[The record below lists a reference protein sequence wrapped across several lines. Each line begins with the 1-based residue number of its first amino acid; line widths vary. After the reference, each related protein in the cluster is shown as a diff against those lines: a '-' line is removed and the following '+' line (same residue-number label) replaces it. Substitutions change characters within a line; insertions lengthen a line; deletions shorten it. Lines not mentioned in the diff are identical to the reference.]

1 MSVCIDKPVTSMLP
15 EREELHSSLSPS
27 NAPTSVVLD
36 EEDEAA
42 GNEQSV
48 VDEGVSVTILAAE
61 EQKIDSSGLMDLPSV
76 AVLQSNISEIT
87 LERDEEDGNGEV
99 NHFTRSMFDSNLAE
113 RQSNSSEAQDVPPT
127 WENPFILIHHN
138 KNNHIFPLSLC
149 HSWEVSHDFLVSR
162 SIITCYRL

>member
-1 MSVCIDKPVTSMLP
+1 MSVCIDKAVRSMSP

-27 NAPTSVVLD
+27 NAPTSVVDDLVLD
-36 EEDEAA
+36 KEDEAA

-61 EQKIDSSGLMDLPSV
+61 EQKIDSYGLMDLPSV

-87 LERDEEDGNGEV
+87 LERDEEDGNGEG
-99 NHFTRSMFDSNLAE
+99 NHSATSMFDSNLAE

-127 WENPFILIHHN
+127 WKKPFILINHK
-138 KNNHIFPLSLC
+138 KNSHIFPLSLC
-149 HSWEVSHDFLVSR
+149 RSWEVSHDCSSLG
-162 SIITCYRL
+162 L